1 MVYFYCSHRLQVYLR
16 RIKIFKIIMDK
27 VYLDNAATTPLAE
40 EVIDAMVGTM
50 KMNFGN
56 PSSTH
61 SFGQEAK
68 ILIENVR
75 RQVADYLH
83 VTPAEIIFTSCGTES
98 NNMIIK
104 SSVEHLGVER
114 IISSPLEH
122 KCVSESILD
131 MKSRKGVEVNYIRP
145 NEKGD
150 IDLTKLEEL
159 LKASDKKTL
168 VSLMHANN
176 EIGNI
181 INLKQVAQLCK
192 EYHALFHSDTVQT
205 MAHMN
210 LDFSDIPVDFASC
223 SAHKFH
229 GPKGAGFAFIRKA
242 TGLKGIITGG
252 PQERSLRAGTE
263 NVSGIVGLGKA
274 LELSLNHMD
283 EYTNHMQDI
292 KSYTIE
298 RLSAEIEGIK
308 FNGRSAEKENS
319 LYTVLS
325 ALLPYKN
332 PLIGLQLD
340 MKGIAISQGSAC
352 SSGASKPSMVMMMV
366 LSEDEMDHCTPLR
379 ISFSHMTTKADIDRL
394 VNALKEISS
403 DYTIEKTNVE
413 HR

>member
-1 MVYFYCSHRLQVYLR
+1 
-16 RIKIFKIIMDK
+16 MDK
-27 VYLDNAATTPLAE
+27 IYLDNAATTPLAE
-40 EVIDAMVGTM
+40 EVIDAMVDTM

-75 RQVADYLH
+75 RQVAEYLH

-131 MKSRKGVEVNYIRP
+131 MKTRKGVEVNYIRP

-150 IDLTKLEEL
+150 IDLNKLEEL

-176 EIGNI
+176 EIGNLMD
-181 INLKQVAQLCK
+181 LKKTAELCK
-192 EYHALFHSDTVQT
+192 KYNALFHSDTVQT

-229 GPKGAGFAFIRKA
+229 GPKGSGFAYIRKS

-263 NVSGIVGLGKA
+263 NVCGIVGLGKA
-274 LELSLNHMD
+274 LEISLNHMN
-283 EYTNHMQDI
+283 EYTQHMQEI
-292 KSYTIE
+292 KDYAIE
-298 RLSAEIEGIK
+298 KLSAEIKGIK

-366 LSEDEMDHCTPLR
+366 LSEDEMEHCTPLR
-379 ISFSHMTTKADIDRL
+379 ISFSHLTTKTDIDAL
-394 VNALKEISS
+394 VNALKEISK

>member
-1 MVYFYCSHRLQVYLR
+1 
-16 RIKIFKIIMDK
+16 MDK

-150 IDLTKLEEL
+150 IDLAKLEEL

-192 EYHALFHSDTVQT
+192 EHHALFHSDTVQT

-263 NVSGIVGLGKA
+263 NVCGIVGLGKA
-274 LELSLNHMD
+274 LELSLNHIE
-283 EYTNHMQDI
+283 EYTNHMQSI
-292 KSYTIE
+292 KDYAIE

-379 ISFSHMTTKADIDRL
+379 ISFSHMTTKAEIDTL

>member
-1 MVYFYCSHRLQVYLR
+1 MN
-16 RIKIFKIIMDK
+16 KI
-27 VYLDNAATTPLAE
+27 YLDNAATTPLSA
-40 EVIDAMVGTM
+40 EVIDAMVETM

-61 SFGQEAK
+61 SFGQDAK

-83 VTPAEIIFTSCGTES
+83 VSPAEIIFTSCGTES

-104 SSVEHLGVER
+104 SAVEHLGVER
-114 IISSPLEH
+114 IISSPMEH

-131 MKSRKGVEVNYIRP
+131 MKNRKGVEVAYIRP

-150 IDLTKLEEL
+150 IDLNKLEEL

-181 INLKQVAQLCK
+181 IDIKKVAQLCK
-192 EYHALFHSDTVQT
+192 ENNALFHSDTVQT

-210 LDFSDIPVDFASC
+210 LDFSKIPVDFASC

-229 GPKGAGFAFIRKA
+229 GPKGIGFAFIRKA
-242 TGLKGIITGG
+242 SGLKGIITGG

-263 NVSGIVGLGKA
+263 NVSGIAGLGKA
-274 LELSLNHMD
+274 LELSLKNMD
-283 EYTNHMQDI
+283 AYTQHMQDI
-292 KSYTIE
+292 KQYTIDQV
-298 RLSAEIEGIK
+298 SDAIPGVK
-308 FNGRSAEKENS
+308 FNGRSSEQDNS
-319 LYTVLS
+319 LYTVVSL
-325 ALLPYKN
+325 LLPYKN

-340 MKGIAISQGSAC
+340 MKGIAVSQGSAC

-366 LSEDEMDHCTPLR
+366 LSENEMEECTPLR
-379 ISFSHMTTKADIDRL
+379 VSFSHMTIKEDIDVF
-394 VNALKEISS
+394 VNALKEISK
-403 DYTIEKTNVE
+403 DLIIENTNVE

>member
-1 MVYFYCSHRLQVYLR
+1 MN
-16 RIKIFKIIMDK
+16 KI
-27 VYLDNAATTPLAE
+27 YLDNAATTPLSE
-40 EVIDAMVGTM
+40 EVIDAMVSTM

-83 VTPAEIIFTSCGTES
+83 VSPAEIIFTSCGTES

-104 SSVEHLGVER
+104 SSVEHLGIER
-114 IISSPLEH
+114 IISTPMEH
-122 KCVSESILD
+122 KCVSETVLD
-131 MKSRKGVEVNYIRP
+131 MKNRKGVEVNYIRP

-150 IDLTKLEEL
+150 IDLHQLEEL

-181 INLKQVAQLCK
+181 VDIKKIAELCK
-192 EYHALFHSDTVQT
+192 ENNALFHSDTVQT

-210 LDFSDIPVDFASC
+210 LDFSEIKVDFASC

-229 GPKGAGFAFIRKA
+229 GPKGVGFAFIRKA
-242 TGLKGIITGG
+242 TGMKGIITGG

-274 LELSLNHMD
+274 LEISLQHME
-283 EYTNHMQDI
+283 EYTQHMQEI
-292 KSYTIE
+292 KDYTIE
-298 RLSAEIEGIK
+298 RLSDAIPGIK

-379 ISFSHMTTKADIDRL
+379 ISFSHMTTKAEID
-394 VNALKEISS
+394 ALAEALEEISK
-403 DYTIEKTNVE
+403 DYAIEKTNVE

>member
-1 MVYFYCSHRLQVYLR
+1 
-16 RIKIFKIIMDK
+16 MDK

-150 IDLTKLEEL
+150 IDLAKLEEL

-192 EYHALFHSDTVQT
+192 EHNALFHSDTVQT

-263 NVSGIVGLGKA
+263 NVCGIVGLGKA
-274 LELSLNHMD
+274 LELSLNHME
-283 EYTNHMQDI
+283 EYTRHMQDI
-292 KSYTIE
+292 KDYAIE

-379 ISFSHMTTKADIDRL
+379 ISFSHMTTRSDIDAL
-394 VNALKEISS
+394 VNALKEISK

>member
-1 MVYFYCSHRLQVYLR
+1 
-16 RIKIFKIIMDK
+16 MDK

-150 IDLTKLEEL
+150 IDLVKLEEL

-192 EYHALFHSDTVQT
+192 EHNALFHSDTVQT

-263 NVSGIVGLGKA
+263 NVCGIVGLGKA
-274 LELSLNHMD
+274 LELSLNHME
-283 EYTNHMQDI
+283 EYTRHMQDI
-292 KSYTIE
+292 KDYAIE

-379 ISFSHMTTKADIDRL
+379 ISFSHMTTKSDIDAL
-394 VNALKEISS
+394 VNALKEISK

>member
-1 MVYFYCSHRLQVYLR
+1 MN
-16 RIKIFKIIMDK
+16 KI
-27 VYLDNAATTPLAE
+27 YLDNAATTPLSE
-40 EVIDAMVGTM
+40 EVIDAMVSTM

-114 IISSPLEH
+114 IISTPLEH
-122 KCVSESILD
+122 KCVSETILD
-131 MKSRKGVEVNYIRP
+131 MKNRKGVEVNYIRP

-150 IDLTKLEEL
+150 IDLNKLEEL
-159 LKASDKKTL
+159 LKSSDKKTL

-181 INLKQVAQLCK
+181 VDIKKIAELCK
-192 EYHALFHSDTVQT
+192 ANNALFHSDTVQT

-210 LDFSDIPVDFASC
+210 LDFSDIMVDFASC

-229 GPKGAGFAFIRKA
+229 GPKGVGFAFIRKA
-242 TGLKGIITGG
+242 TGMKGIITGG

-274 LELSLNHMD
+274 LELSLNHME
-283 EYTNHMQDI
+283 EYTRHMQELKD
-292 KSYTIE
+292 YAIE
-298 RLSAEIEGIK
+298 RLSAVIPGIK

-352 SSGASKPSMVMMMV
+352 SSGASKPSMVMMMI

-379 ISFSHMTTKADIDRL
+379 ISFSHMTTKAEIDTL
-394 VNALKEISS
+394 TEALEEISK
-403 DYTIEKTNVE
+403 DFAIEKTNVE

>member
-1 MVYFYCSHRLQVYLR
+1 MN
-16 RIKIFKIIMDK
+16 KI
-27 VYLDNAATTPLAE
+27 YLDNAATTPLSE
-40 EVIDAMVGTM
+40 EVIDAMVDTM

-75 RQVADYLH
+75 RQIADYLH

-104 SSVEHLGVER
+104 SSVEHLGIER

-131 MKSRKGVEVNYIRP
+131 MKNRKGVEVNYIRP
-145 NEKGD
+145 DEKGD
-150 IDLTKLEEL
+150 LDLGRLEEL
-159 LKASDKKTL
+159 LKVSDKKTL

-176 EIGNI
+176 EIGNLI
-181 INLKQVAQLCK
+181 DIKRVAELCK
-192 EYHALFHSDTVQT
+192 QYNALFHSDTVQT

-210 LDFSDIPVDFASC
+210 LDFSEIMVDFASC

-229 GPKGAGFAFIRKA
+229 GPKGIGFAFIRKA

-263 NVSGIVGLGKA
+263 NVAGIVGLGKA
-274 LELSLNHMD
+274 LELSLTHMNAYRD
-283 EYTNHMQDI
+283 HMQAI
-292 KSYTIE
+292 KHYAIE
-298 RLSAEIEGIK
+298 RLSTEIPGMK
-308 FNGRSAEKENS
+308 FNGRSAEKDNS

-366 LSEDEMDHCTPLR
+366 LTEDEMDTCTPLR
-379 ISFSHMTTKADIDRL
+379 ISFSHLTTKADIDAL
-394 VNALKEISS
+394 ATALKEISE
-403 DYTIEKTNVE
+403 DFVIEKTNVE

>member
-1 MVYFYCSHRLQVYLR
+1 MN
-16 RIKIFKIIMDK
+16 KI
-27 VYLDNAATTPLAE
+27 YLDNAATTPLSA
-40 EVIDAMVGTM
+40 EVIDAMVETM

-61 SFGQEAK
+61 SFGQDAK

-75 RQVADYLH
+75 RQIAEYLH
-83 VTPAEIIFTSCGTES
+83 VSPAEIIFTSCGTES

-104 SSVEHLGVER
+104 SAVEHLGVER
-114 IISSPLEH
+114 IISSPMEH

-131 MKSRKGVEVNYIRP
+131 MKKRKGVEVAYIRP
-145 NEKGD
+145 NDKGD
-150 IDLTKLEEL
+150 IDLDKLAEI

-181 INLKQVAQLCK
+181 INIKKVAQICK
-192 EYHALFHSDTVQT
+192 ENNALFHSDTVQT

-210 LDFSDIPVDFASC
+210 LDFSEIPVDFASC

-229 GPKGAGFAFIRKA
+229 GPKGIGFAFIRKA
-242 TGLKGIITGG
+242 SGLKGIITGG

-263 NVSGIVGLGKA
+263 NVSGIAGLGKA
-274 LELSLNHMD
+274 LEISLNNMD
-283 EYTNHMQDI
+283 AYTEHMQNI
-292 KSYTIE
+292 KQYTIDRVSE
-298 RLSAEIEGIK
+298 VIPGVK
-308 FNGRSAEKENS
+308 FNGRSSEQANS
-319 LYTVLS
+319 LYTLIS
-325 ALLPYKN
+325 ILLPYKN

-340 MKGIAISQGSAC
+340 MKGIAVSQGSAC

-366 LSEDEMDHCTPLR
+366 LSEDEMDDCTPLR
-379 ISFSHMTTKADIDRL
+379 VSFSHMTTKEDIDIF
-394 VNALKEISS
+394 VNALQEISK
-403 DYTIEKTNVE
+403 DLIIENANVE

>member
-1 MVYFYCSHRLQVYLR
+1 MN
-16 RIKIFKIIMDK
+16 K
-27 VYLDNAATTPLAE
+27 VYLDNAATTPISE
-40 EVIDAMVGTM
+40 EVIDAMVSIM
-50 KMNFGN
+50 KTNFGN

-131 MKSRKGVEVNYIRP
+131 MKNRKGVEVAYIRP
-145 NEKGD
+145 NGKGD
-150 IDLTKLEEL
+150 IDLNRLEEL
-159 LKASDKKTL
+159 LKSSDKKTL

-181 INLKQVAQLCK
+181 ADIKKIAELCK
-192 EYHALFHSDTVQT
+192 AHHALFHSDTVQT

-210 LDFSDIPVDFASC
+210 LDFSDISVDFASC

-229 GPKGAGFAFIRKA
+229 GPKGVGFAFIRKA

-274 LELSLNHMD
+274 LELSLHHM
-283 EYTNHMQDI
+283 EAYTNHMQGI
-292 KSYTIE
+292 KDYAIE
-298 RLSAEIEGIK
+298 RLSAEIPGIK

-340 MKGIAISQGSAC
+340 MKGVAVSQGSAC

-379 ISFSHMTTKADIDRL
+379 ISFSHMTTKEDIDAL
-394 VNALKEISS
+394 VTALKEIS
-403 DYTIEKTNVE
+403 DDFVIEKTNAE

>member
-1 MVYFYCSHRLQVYLR
+1 
-16 RIKIFKIIMDK
+16 MDK

-192 EYHALFHSDTVQT
+192 EHNVLFHSDTVQT

-210 LDFSDIPVDFASC
+210 LDFSEIPVDFASC

-292 KSYTIE
+292 KNYAIE

-379 ISFSHMTTKADIDRL
+379 ISFSHMTTKADIDTL

>member
-1 MVYFYCSHRLQVYLR
+1 MS
-16 RIKIFKIIMDK
+16 KI
-27 VYLDNAATTPLAE
+27 YLDNAATTPLSE
-40 EVIDAMVGTM
+40 EVIDAMVDTM
-50 KMNFGN
+50 KINFGN

-75 RQVADYLH
+75 RQIADYLH
-83 VTPAEIIFTSCGTES
+83 VSPAEIIFTSCGTES

-131 MKSRKGVEVNYIRP
+131 MKNRKGVEVNYIRP

-150 IDLTKLEEL
+150 IDLNKLEEL

-181 INLKQVAQLCK
+181 VDIKKIAEICK
-192 EYHALFHSDTVQT
+192 ENNALFHSDTVQT

-210 LDFSDIPVDFASC
+210 LDFSDIAVDFASC

-229 GPKGAGFAFIRKA
+229 GPKGIGFAFIRKA

-263 NVSGIVGLGKA
+263 NVCGIAGLGKA
-274 LELSLNHMD
+274 LELSLDNMD
-283 EYTNHMQDI
+283 EYKQHIQEI
-292 KSYTIE
+292 KQYTIDKV
-298 RLSAEIEGIK
+298 SAEIPGVK
-308 FNGRSAEKENS
+308 FNGRSSESENS
-319 LYTVLS
+319 LYTVVSL
-325 ALLPYKN
+325 LLPYKN

-340 MKGIAISQGSAC
+340 MKGIAVSQGSAC

-366 LSEDEMDHCTPLR
+366 LSEDEMDDCTPLR
-379 ISFSHMTTKADIDRL
+379 VSFSHMTTKQDIDAFI
-394 VNALKEISS
+394 NALKEISQ
-403 DYTIEKTNVE
+403 DFVIENTNVE

>member
-1 MVYFYCSHRLQVYLR
+1 
-16 RIKIFKIIMDK
+16 MDK

-104 SSVEHLGVER
+104 SAVEHLGVER

-150 IDLTKLEEL
+150 IDLAKLEEL

-192 EYHALFHSDTVQT
+192 EHHALFHSDTVQT

-263 NVSGIVGLGKA
+263 NVCGIVGLGKA
-274 LELSLNHMD
+274 LELSLNHME

-292 KSYTIE
+292 KNYAIE

-379 ISFSHMTTKADIDRL
+379 ISFSHMTTKAEIDTL

>member
-1 MVYFYCSHRLQVYLR
+1 MN
-16 RIKIFKIIMDK
+16 K
-27 VYLDNAATTPLAE
+27 VYLDNAATTPISE
-40 EVIDAMVGTM
+40 EVIDAMVSIM
-50 KMNFGN
+50 KTNFGN

-75 RQVADYLH
+75 RQIADYLH

-131 MKSRKGVEVNYIRP
+131 MKNRKGVEVAYIRP
-145 NEKGD
+145 NGKGD
-150 IDLTKLEEL
+150 IDLNRLEEL
-159 LKASDKKTL
+159 LKSSDKKTL

-181 INLKQVAQLCK
+181 ADIKKIAELCK
-192 EYHALFHSDTVQT
+192 AHHALFHSDTVQT

-229 GPKGAGFAFIRKA
+229 GPKGVGFAFIRKA

-274 LELSLNHMD
+274 LELSLHHM
-283 EYTNHMQDI
+283 EAYTNHMQGI
-292 KSYTIE
+292 KDYAIE
-298 RLSAEIEGIK
+298 RLSAEIPGIK

-340 MKGIAISQGSAC
+340 MKGVAVSQGSAC

-379 ISFSHMTTKADIDRL
+379 ISFSHMTTKEDIDAL
-394 VNALKEISS
+394 VTALKEIS
-403 DYTIEKTNVE
+403 DDFVIEKTNAE

>member
-1 MVYFYCSHRLQVYLR
+1 MN
-16 RIKIFKIIMDK
+16 KI
-27 VYLDNAATTPLAE
+27 YLDNAATTPLSE
-40 EVIDAMVGTM
+40 EVIDAMVETM
-50 KMNFGN
+50 KLNFGN

-61 SFGQEAK
+61 SFGQDAK

-83 VTPAEIIFTSCGTES
+83 VSPAEIIFTSCGTES

-104 SSVEHLGVER
+104 SSVSHLGIER
-114 IISSPLEH
+114 IISSPMEH

-131 MKSRKGVEVNYIRP
+131 MKKRKGVEVAYIRP

-150 IDLTKLEEL
+150 IDLNKLEEL

-181 INLKQVAQLCK
+181 IDLKKVAQLCK
-192 EYHALFHSDTVQT
+192 ENNALFHSDTVQT

-210 LDFSDIPVDFASC
+210 LDLSDIPVDFASC

-229 GPKGAGFAFIRKA
+229 GPKGIGFAFIRKA
-242 TGLKGIITGG
+242 SGLKGIITGG

-263 NVSGIVGLGKA
+263 NVSGIAGLGKA
-274 LELSLNHMD
+274 LELSLKNMD
-283 EYTNHMQDI
+283 AYTQHMQDI
-292 KSYTIE
+292 KQYTVEQVSEAIP
-298 RLSAEIEGIK
+298 GVK
-308 FNGRSAEKENS
+308 FNGRSSEKDNS
-319 LYTVLS
+319 LYTVVSL
-325 ALLPYKN
+325 LLPYKN

-366 LSEDEMDHCTPLR
+366 LSEDEMEECTPLR
-379 ISFSHMTTKADIDRL
+379 VSFSHMTTKEDIDTF
-394 VNALKEISS
+394 VSALKEISK
-403 DYTIEKTNVE
+403 DLLIENTNVE

>member
-1 MVYFYCSHRLQVYLR
+1 MN
-16 RIKIFKIIMDK
+16 KI
-27 VYLDNAATTPLAE
+27 YLDNAATTPLSE
-40 EVIDAMVGTM
+40 EVIDAMVSTM

-83 VTPAEIIFTSCGTES
+83 VSPAEIIFTSCGTES

-104 SSVEHLGVER
+104 SSVEHLGIER
-114 IISSPLEH
+114 IISTPLEH
-122 KCVSESILD
+122 KCVSETVLD
-131 MKSRKGVEVNYIRP
+131 MKNRKGVEVNYIRP

-150 IDLTKLEEL
+150 VDLHKLEEL

-181 INLKQVAQLCK
+181 VDIKKIAELCK
-192 EYHALFHSDTVQT
+192 ENNALFHSDTVQT

-210 LDFSDIPVDFASC
+210 LDFSDIKVDFASC

-229 GPKGAGFAFIRKA
+229 GPKGVGFAFIRKA
-242 TGLKGIITGG
+242 TGMKGIITGG

-274 LELSLNHMD
+274 LELSLQHME
-283 EYTNHMQDI
+283 EYTKHMQEI
-292 KSYTIE
+292 KDYAIE
-298 RLSAEIEGIK
+298 RLSDAVPGIK

-379 ISFSHMTTKADIDRL
+379 ISFSHMTTKAEID
-394 VNALKEISS
+394 ALAEALEEISK
-403 DYTIEKTNVE
+403 DYAIEKTNVE